1 MREGRRGVVQK
12 LHISRRIVWHK
23 TGPVGIGGRLFN
35 YGREV
40 EDVFAWFQHDSV
52 LTASQQVVKLAVGLN
67 NAQAALHFSGWV
79 LLAGLRVVL
88 DHDTS
93 LDRLQIGRGAGR

>member
-1 MREGRRGVVQK
+1 
-12 LHISRRIVWHK
+12 
-23 TGPVGIGGRLFN
+23 
-35 YGREV
+35 
-40 EDVFAWFQHDSV
+40 DVFAWFQHDFV

-93 LDRLQIGRGAGR
+93 LDRLPLANVGGKSNLLDGDFLLRGELDRHYVDANPRFGHRAGNRPGIAEV